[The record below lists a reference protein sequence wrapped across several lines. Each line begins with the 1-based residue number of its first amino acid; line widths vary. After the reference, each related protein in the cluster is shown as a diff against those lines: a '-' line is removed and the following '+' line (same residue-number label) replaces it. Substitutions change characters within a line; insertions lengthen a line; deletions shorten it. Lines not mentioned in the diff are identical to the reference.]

1 MNPLPF
7 LKENKSVLFT
17 DVCNIYKIFVNNEN
31 LKIVLKCA

>member
-17 DVCNIYKIFVNNEN
+17 DVCNIYKILVNNEK
-31 LKIVLKCA
+31 KI